1 MSCSRNHNVDVQG
14 HRGARGLAPENT
26 IYGFKKALDICIN
39 TIELDV
45 VINGENEVLISHEP
59 WFSKQ
64 KCYLDTNFIDE
75 KVSYNI
81 YNMTYD
87 EIKKIDC
94 GNKFIIQF
102 PNQEKLF
109 AHKPLLKEAI
119 KEVESYVIKNNLT
132 LPFYNI
138 EIKSSK
144 NGDKIYHP
152 KYDYFSELVYYEIKN
167 LLDLERFNIQSFDF
181 RVLNYFNQ
189 KYPDVV
195 LAVLVDNN
203 LDPEENLNRL
213 GFFPEIYSPNFR
225 TLKKPHIIYLQ
236 NKKIKIIPWTVN
248 SYDDITQV
256 LNLNVDGIISDY
268 PDRVIEILK

>member
-1 MSCSRNHNVDVQG
+1 M
-14 HRGARGLAPENT
+14 
-26 IYGFKKALDICIN
+26 
-39 TIELDV
+39 
-45 VINGENEVLISHEP
+45 
-59 WFSKQ
+59 
-64 KCYLDTNFIDE
+64 
-75 KVSYNI
+75 
-81 YNMTYD
+81 
-87 EIKKIDC
+87 
-94 GNKFIIQF
+94 
-102 PNQEKLF
+102 
-109 AHKPLLKEAI
+109 
-119 KEVESYVIKNNLT
+119 
-132 LPFYNI
+132 
-138 EIKSSK
+138 
-144 NGDKIYHP
+144 
-152 KYDYFSELVYYEIKN
+152 VYYEIKN